1 MPVAWEHGRRSQG
14 GRGARERA
22 VDADRS
28 PDRQPW
34 FIQHRAG
41 NHRAAWRRAVASPA
55 DYLEVDVW
63 LQGDRIASHHDPL
76 MHDRLPFLTRR
87 HQLPRLRLP
96 GRARWLEQ
104 ARAPGRIFLDIKDT
118 RAAAIPAILAAL
130 AASGSRPG
138 ATASTPIW
146 SQLDALADR
155 APDIG
160 RFYTLRPQRD
170 ADPGGTDGAWT
181 AYLRRADAGQ
191 GGAGVSLHRRLATPR
206 TPAHP
211 AATAACARSA
221 TRSTTLT
228 RGCACWTWARE
239 GLRRIGPI

>member
-1 MPVAWEHGRRSQG
+1 M
-14 GRGARERA
+14 
-22 VDADRS
+22 DADRS

-191 GGAGVSLHRRLATPR
+191 GGAGVSLHRRLATPERLR
-206 TPAHP
+206 TL
-211 AATAACARSA
+211 RD
-221 TRSTTLT
+221 R
-228 RGCACWTWARE
+228 
-239 GLRRIGPI
+239 GLRAICYTVNDFDAGLRLLDLGAGGLTSDRADLIPRWQDRWGPPG